1 MITQFLR
8 FLMRIRSGCINTE
21 VTRGGWLRSVKKSGF
36 SAAFCVIRVKCFY
49 LFLLV
54 GLLKHRHFVNVER
67 AIIELAGNTY
77 MMPFMPLQCILIV
90 DIDDA
95 LVFF

>member
-8 FLMRIRSGCINTE
+8 FLMCYSLGVHQHRSNKEEG
-21 VTRGGWLRSVKKSGF
+21 VKKCKKAAF
-36 SAAFCVIRVKCFY
+36 SAASRVIRIKCFN
-49 LFLLV
+49 LFFLV
-54 GLLKHRHFVNVER
+54 GLLEHRHFVNVER

-77 MMPFMPLQCILIV
+77 VMPFMALQRILIV